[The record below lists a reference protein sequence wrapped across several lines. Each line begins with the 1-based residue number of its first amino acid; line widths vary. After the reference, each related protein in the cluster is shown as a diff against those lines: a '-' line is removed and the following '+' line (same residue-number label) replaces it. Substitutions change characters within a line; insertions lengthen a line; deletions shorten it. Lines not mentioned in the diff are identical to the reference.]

1 MSGFVVDK
9 RKIAIIG
16 AGYVGASIAYALT
29 LKDIAGEIVLI
40 DINAE
45 KTLGEAMDI
54 CHGIPS
60 VGTVN
65 MYAGDYCDIKDCNL
79 IIITAGRGRR
89 PGETRLDLAY
99 ENTKILFEVIQKIKL
114 YYTQGVIMI
123 VSNPVDVLTHKVAE
137 WMSLPDGMVF
147 GTGCILDTSR
157 FVRNIADYVNIS
169 TGVVNAYVVGEH
181 GDSQVPLWKEVSIGA
196 IPIKEYCHALN
207 IPWNDVIRQ
216 SIVNKTKNMGAEI
229 IARKGKMHYGIA
241 TCVCFL
247 ADAIINHRPTIAPV
261 CSPLQGEYGLTDVT
275 LSVPSVISSAGVQ
288 QRIQEKWDK
297 RELQQFTQAAEKIKS
312 KIQLLSDI

>member
-89 PGETRLDLAY
+89 PGTPR
-99 ENTKILFEVIQKIKL
+99 
-114 YYTQGVIMI
+114 
-123 VSNPVDVLTHKVAE
+123 
-137 WMSLPDGMVF
+137 
-147 GTGCILDTSR
+147 
-157 FVRNIADYVNIS
+157 
-169 TGVVNAYVVGEH
+169 H
-181 GDSQVPLWKEVSIGA
+181 GRKS
-196 IPIKEYCHALN
+196 
-207 IPWNDVIRQ
+207 
-216 SIVNKTKNMGAEI
+216 KTKP
-229 IARKGKMHYGIA
+229 GI
-241 TCVCFL
+241 T
-247 ADAIINHRPTIAPV
+247 
-261 CSPLQGEYGLTDVT
+261 G
-275 LSVPSVISSAGVQ
+275 
-288 QRIQEKWDK
+288 
-297 RELQQFTQAAEKIKS
+297 
-312 KIQLLSDI
+312 